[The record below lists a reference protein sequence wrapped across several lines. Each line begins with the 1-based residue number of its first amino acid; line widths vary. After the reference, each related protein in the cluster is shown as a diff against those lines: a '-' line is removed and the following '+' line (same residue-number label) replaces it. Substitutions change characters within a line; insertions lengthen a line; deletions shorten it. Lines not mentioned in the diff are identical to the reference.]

1 VQLLGGNDVR
11 ALAEAEDR
19 SEEDVS
25 ERTSVWSSLES
36 SECFESI
43 VDEALVL
50 FKAGFSRWCF
60 VVIWLGMGAAVLAI
74 ILSISNGCGV
84 AWTK

>member
-1 VQLLGGNDVR
+1 MQLLGGNDVR
-11 ALAEAEDR
+11 ALAEEEDR

-43 VDEALVL
+43 VDVTLALFEA
-50 FKAGFSRWCF
+50 
-60 VVIWLGMGAAVLAI
+60 
-74 ILSISNGCGV
+74 GV
-84 AWTK
+84 A